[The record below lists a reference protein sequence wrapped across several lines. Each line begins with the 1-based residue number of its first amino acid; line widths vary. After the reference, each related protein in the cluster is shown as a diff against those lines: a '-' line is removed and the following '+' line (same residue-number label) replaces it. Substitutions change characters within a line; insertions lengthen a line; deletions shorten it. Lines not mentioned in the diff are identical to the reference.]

1 MEKCLG
7 RRAYDLTLMWKTRW
21 PNRIVFVL
29 CLLPLVWLGW
39 KWYQHDL
46 GVNQIETVARF
57 TGRWTLRLLL
67 LSLAIT
73 PLRRLRGL
81 NNLIRF
87 RRMLGLFTF
96 FYGCLHG
103 LHYFALDA
111 QWNWTVI
118 REDLTFRRFFI
129 AGFVALML
137 MVPLAATS
145 FNAAI
150 RWMGGKRWQALHR
163 LVYLSAIVGLVH
175 YVWQFKAIT
184 PTPILYGLILGLLL
198 FYRVVAAIA
207 KRRAA

>member
-1 MEKCLG
+1 
-7 RRAYDLTLMWKTRW
+7 MWKTRW

-29 CLLPLVWLGW
+29 CLLPLVWLSW
-39 KWYQHDL
+39 RWYRHDL

-67 LSLAIT
+67 VTLAIT
-73 PLRRLRGL
+73 PLRRLPGL
-81 NNLIRF
+81 NNVIRF

-129 AGFVALML
+129 AGFVALVL
-137 MVPLAATS
+137 MAPLAATS

-163 LVYLSAIVGLVH
+163 LVYLSAMIGLVH

-184 PTPILYGLILGLLL
+184 PTPIVYGLILALLL
-198 FYRVVAAIA
+198 LYRVVAAIG
-207 KRRAA
+207 KRRGSSRAPARAPA

>member
-1 MEKCLG
+1 
-7 RRAYDLTLMWKTRW
+7 MWKTRW
-21 PNRIVFVL
+21 PNRIVFLL
-29 CLLPLVWLGW
+29 CLLPLLWLSW
-39 KWYQHDL
+39 KWYRHDL

-73 PLRRLRGL
+73 PLRRLPGL
-81 NNLIRF
+81 SNLIRF

-103 LHYFALDA
+103 LHYFARDA

-118 REDLTFRRFFI
+118 GEDLTFRRFFI

-163 LVYLSAIVGLVH
+163 LVYLSAVIGLVH

-184 PTPILYGLILGLLL
+184 PTPILYGLILAVLLL
-198 FYRVVAAIA
+198 YRVWAAIA
-207 KRRAA
+207 KRRSVSARSPVRVTAS